1 MNELASYSIQAIVF
15 AAFAVFVISRSKKT
29 DLYQFSLI
37 LVWLV
42 GVIVIY
48 ARYGE
53 GQVLFYSNDQEIHQ
67 RIVINYIDF
76 FGISLGDTINF
87 RYIITLPVYLISKLG
102 FNEILLF
109 KYLQLFAL
117 IGIYSE
123 SKKILISNAVNLRL
137 WHALFIAS
145 PVMIFFSTLALR
157 DVILAYLVLFV
168 VFRKRVDHQAIAAGA
183 IFLLKPHLAVALIV
197 GLLSARVFM
206 MIGGRLKIFSG
217 GILVFVM
224 YIFGAYAYSVGT
236 IVRDG
241 FNPGASDLIF
251 SQQRISQVTL
261 NFTGLQFL
269 SQLSEGENIAAFS
282 LGQLLAA
289 RLLLFDSLII
299 PATFALITVFALRK
313 LKVEAVHTLSSFV
326 FFLGLVTQTDFNST
340 RQNLPFYA
348 LMGII
353 CVVNLSRP
361 ATNPNPE
368 LKATRVG

>member
-1 MNELASYSIQAIVF
+1 MNELGSYSIQAI
-15 AAFAVFVISRSKKT
+15 AFAVIAMLAISRSKKA
-29 DLYQFSLI
+29 DFYQLFLI
-37 LVWLV
+37 SAWLV
-42 GVIVIY
+42 GVILIY

-53 GQVLFYSNDQEIHQ
+53 EQVLFYSNDQEIHQ
-67 RIVINYIDF
+67 RIVINYINF

-87 RYIITLPVYLISKLG
+87 RYIITLPVYLVGKLG

-109 KYLQLFAL
+109 KYLQLIAL

-123 SKKILISNAVNLRL
+123 SKRILSNNAVNLRV
-137 WHALFIAS
+137 WHTLFIAS
-145 PVMIFFSTLALR
+145 PLMIFFSTLALR

-168 VFRKRVDHQAIAAGA
+168 VFRKRVEQQLIAIGA
-183 IFLLKPHLAVALIV
+183 IFLLRPHLAVALLL
-197 GLLSARVFM
+197 GYLSAHIFI
-206 MIGGRLKIFSG
+206 MIGGRLKVFSG
-217 GILVFVM
+217 ATLVIVM
-224 YIFGAYAYSVGT
+224 YVFGAYAFSIGSV
-236 IVRDG
+236 VRDG
-241 FNPGASDLIF
+241 FNPGVPVLVF
-251 SQQRISQVTL
+251 SQQRISQVAL

-269 SQLSEGENIAAFS
+269 SQFNEGQNIVSTS
-282 LGQLLAA
+282 LGNLLAA
-289 RLLLFDSLII
+289 RLLLLDSLIV
-299 PATFALITVFALRK
+299 PTVFALLSIFALRK

>member
-1 MNELASYSIQAIVF
+1 MNELASYSIQAIAF
-15 AAFAVFVISRSKKT
+15 AAIAMLAISRSKKA
-29 DLYQFSLI
+29 DLYQLFLI
-37 LVWLV
+37 SAWLV

-53 GQVLFYSNDQEIHQ
+53 GQVLFYSNDQELHQ
-67 RIVINYIDF
+67 RIVINFIDF
-76 FGISLGDTINF
+76 YGISLGDSINF
-87 RYIITLPVYLISKLG
+87 RYIIALPVYLISKLG
-102 FNEILLF
+102 FNEVLLF
-109 KYLQLFAL
+109 KYLQLIAL

-123 SKKILISNAVNLRL
+123 SKRILSNNSVNLRV
-137 WHALFIAS
+137 WHTLFIAS
-145 PVMIFFSTLALR
+145 PLMIFFSTLALR

-168 VFRKRVDHQAIAAGA
+168 VFRKRVEQQLIAIGA
-183 IFLLKPHLAVALIV
+183 IFLLRPHLAVALLL
-197 GLLSARVFM
+197 GYLSAHIFI
-206 MIGGRLKIFSG
+206 MIGGRLKVFSG
-217 GILVFVM
+217 AILVIVM
-224 YIFGAYAYSVGT
+224 YVFGAYAFSIGSV
-236 IVRDG
+236 VRDG
-241 FNPGASDLIF
+241 FNPGVPDLIF
-251 SQQRISQVTL
+251 SQQRISQVAL

-269 SQLSEGENIAAFS
+269 SQFNEEQTIVPTS
-282 LGQLLAA
+282 LGNLLAA
-289 RLLLFDSLII
+289 RLLLLDSLIV
-299 PATFALITVFALRK
+299 PTVFALLSIFALRK

>member
-1 MNELASYSIQAIVF
+1 MNELARYSIQAIAF
-15 AAFAVFVISRSKKT
+15 AVIAVFVISRSRKT

-42 GVIVIY
+42 GVIAIY

-183 IFLLKPHLAVALIV
+183 IFLLRPHLAVALLV
-197 GLLSARVFM
+197 GLTSARVFI
-206 MIGGRLKIFSG
+206 MIGRRLKIFSG
-217 GILVFVM
+217 GILVSVM
-224 YIFGAYAYSVGT
+224 YVFGAYAYSLGT

-241 FNPGASDLIF
+241 FNPGTSDLVF
-251 SQQRISQVTL
+251 SQQRISQVAL

-269 SQLSEGENIAAFS
+269 SQLNEDESIVASS

-299 PATFALITVFALRK
+299 PATFVLITIFTLRK
-313 LKVEAVHTLSSFV
+313 LKVEAIHTLSSFV

-361 ATNPNPE
+361 ATNQNPE

>member
-29 DLYQFSLI
+29 DLYQFLLI

-76 FGISLGDTINF
+76 FGVSLGDTINF

-168 VFRKRVDHQAIAAGA
+168 VFRQKIDHQVTAVGA
-183 IFLLKPHLAVALIV
+183 IFLLKPHLAVSLLV
-197 GLLSARVFM
+197 GHLSARIFV
-206 MIGGRLKIFSG
+206 MIVGRLKIFSG
-217 GILVFVM
+217 GILVFAM
-224 YIFGAYAYSVGT
+224 YVFGAYAYSLGS

-251 SQQRISQVTL
+251 SQQKILQVAL

-269 SQLSEGENIAAFS
+269 SLLNEENSIVASS
-282 LGQLLAA
+282 LGELLVA

-299 PATFALITVFALRK
+299 PTTFVLISMFALRK
-313 LKVEAVHTLSSFV
+313 LKVEAVNTLSSFV

>member
-42 GVIVIY
+42 GVIVIF

-67 RIVINYIDF
+67 RIVVNYIDF
-76 FGISLGDTINF
+76 FGISLGSTINF

-123 SKKILISNAVNLRL
+123 SKKILMSNAVNLRL

-157 DVILAYLVLFV
+157 DVILAYFVLFV
-168 VFRKRVDHQAIAAGA
+168 VFRKRVDHQAIATGA

-224 YIFGAYAYSVGT
+224 YIFGAYAYSLGT

-251 SQQRISQVTL
+251 SQQRISQVAL

-269 SQLSEGENIAAFS
+269 SQLSEGENIVAFS
-282 LGQLLAA
+282 FGQLLAA

-299 PATFALITVFALRK
+299 PATFAVITVFALRK
-313 LKVEAVHTLSSFV
+313 LEVEAIHTLSSFV

-353 CVVNLSRP
+353 CVANLSRP
-361 ATNPNPE
+361 AAKPNPE

>member
-42 GVIVIY
+42 GVVVIY

-102 FNEILLF
+102 FHEILLF

-123 SKKILISNAVNLRL
+123 SKKILMSNGVNLRL

-168 VFRKRVDHQAIAAGA
+168 VFRKRVDHQAIAAGV
-183 IFLLKPHLAVALIV
+183 IFLLRPHLAIALLV
-197 GLLSARVFM
+197 GFLTAHFVSQLRIKLAVLTGAVNAAVLYFVGAM
-206 MIGGRLKIFSG
+206 AYPIGSIIRDNFDPGQSG
-217 GILVFVM
+217 
-224 YIFGAYAYSVGT
+224 
-236 IVRDG
+236 
-241 FNPGASDLIF
+241 LIF
-251 SQQRISQVTL
+251 SQPRILQVVL

-269 SQLSEGENIAAFS
+269 SQLDDDGAIVASS
-282 LGQLLAA
+282 VGQLIAA
-289 RLLLFDSLII
+289 RLLLIDTFII
-299 PATFALITVFALRK
+299 PFIFALLFIFSLRRLK
-313 LKVEAVHTLSSFV
+313 LEAIFTASSFI

-368 LKATRVG
+368 LRATRVG

>member
-1 MNELASYSIQAIVF
+1 MNELARYSIQAIAF
-15 AAFAVFVISRSKKT
+15 AVIAVFVISRSRKT

-42 GVIVIY
+42 GVIAIY

-183 IFLLKPHLAVALIV
+183 IFLLRPHLAVALLV
-197 GLLSARVFM
+197 GLTSARVFI
-206 MIGGRLKIFSG
+206 MIGRRLRIFSG
-217 GILVFVM
+217 GILVSVM
-224 YIFGAYAYSVGT
+224 YVFGAYAYSLGT

-241 FNPGASDLIF
+241 FNPGTSDLVF
-251 SQQRISQVTL
+251 SQQRISQVAL

-269 SQLSEGENIAAFS
+269 SQLNEDESIVASS

-299 PATFALITVFALRK
+299 PATFVLITIFALRK
-313 LKVEAVHTLSSFV
+313 LKVEAIHTLSSFV

-361 ATNPNPE
+361 ATNQNPE

>member
-137 WHALFIAS
+137 WYVVFITS
-145 PVMIFFSTLALR
+145 PLMIFFSTLALR

-168 VFRKRVDHQAIAAGA
+168 VFRKRVDHQAIATCA
-183 IFLLKPHLAVALIV
+183 IFLLKPHLAVALV
-197 GLLSARVFM
+197 AGRLSASIFM
-206 MIGGRLKIFSG
+206 MVGRRLKIFSG
-217 GILVFVM
+217 GILVFFTYV
-224 YIFGAYAYSVGT
+224 FGAYAYSLGSV
-236 IVRDG
+236 VRDG

-251 SQQRISQVTL
+251 SQQRISQVAL

-269 SQLSEGENIAAFS
+269 SQLNEGQSIVASS
-282 LGQLLAA
+282 LGDLLAA

-299 PATFALITVFALRK
+299 PTTFVLITVFALRK
-313 LKVEAVHTLSSFV
+313 LKVEAVHTLYSFV

>member
-1 MNELASYSIQAIVF
+1 MNELARYSIQAIAF
-15 AAFAVFVISRSKKT
+15 AVIAVFVISRSRKT

-42 GVIVIY
+42 GVIAIY

-183 IFLLKPHLAVALIV
+183 IFLLRPHLAVALLV
-197 GLLSARVFM
+197 GLTSARVFI
-206 MIGGRLKIFSG
+206 MIGRRLKIFSG
-217 GILVFVM
+217 GILVSVM
-224 YIFGAYAYSVGT
+224 YVFGAYAYSLGT

-241 FNPGASDLIF
+241 FNPGTSDLVF
-251 SQQRISQVTL
+251 SQQRISQVAL

-269 SQLSEGENIAAFS
+269 SQLNEDESIVASS

-299 PATFALITVFALRK
+299 PATFVLITIFALRK
-313 LKVEAVHTLSSFV
+313 LKVEAIHTLSSFV

-361 ATNPNPE
+361 ATNQNPE
-368 LKATRVG
+368 LKATRIG